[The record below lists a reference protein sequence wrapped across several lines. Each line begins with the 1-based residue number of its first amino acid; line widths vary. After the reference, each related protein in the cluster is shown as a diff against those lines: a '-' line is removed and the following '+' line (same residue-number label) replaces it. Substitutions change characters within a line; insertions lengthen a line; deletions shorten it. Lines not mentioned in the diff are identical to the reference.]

1 MKLHRPFPAL
11 LLFAF
16 AIPIYGQVQ
25 PRPDIDSLLNAA
37 SEALDHYQQLAPGI
51 RCEDATTAALRDTCK
66 IGLEDLGT
74 RVQKAKAEITHYRRL
89 STPEAVDLFN
99 AYESFRRVMEP
110 LVILALTLEPELW
123 GEHNQQLFA
132 KIYNS
137 FVKKV
142 AWFGGVVGDT
152 LKDAGECGAPMTG
165 IALCLSPG
173 RGTLEVRNIAVKDVV
188 LNLGTMEANGMRQY
202 PTAITLLLKDAH
214 GVEHRARLA
223 EPVGVI
229 GGRIDTLIV
238 PLPSGASFMLPL
250 DVFGS
255 RPWYA
260 SGQVEDFKPDPT
272 KQYTLQAQFTGKG
285 VSQAEANLDL
295 KGVTLMPFW
304 TGAVVSNVAT
314 IGPK

>member
-1 MKLHRPFPAL
+1 MKLRQRFPAL
-11 LLFAF
+11 LLIAL

-25 PRPDIDSLLNAA
+25 PQPDIDSLLKAA
-37 SEALDHYQQLAPGI
+37 SKALDHYQQLAPGI
-51 RCEDATTAALRDTCK
+51 RCEDATKVELRDACK

-74 RVQKAKAEITHYRRL
+74 RVQEAKAEITHYRRL
-89 STPEAVDLFN
+89 SAPQVVDLFN

-110 LVILALTLEPELW
+110 LVILDLTPEPELW

-137 FVKKV
+137 FVKIV
-142 AWFGGVVGDT
+142 GWFGGVVRDT
-152 LKDAGECGAPMTG
+152 LNDVGKCGAPITG

-173 RGTLEVRNIAVKDVV
+173 RGTLEVRNIGAKDAV

-214 GVEHRARLA
+214 GVEHHARLA
-223 EPVGVI
+223 EPVGLI
-229 GGRIDTLIV
+229 GGRIDALIV

-250 DVFGS
+250 DVFRS

-272 KQYTLQAQFTGKG
+272 KQYTLQAQFTGRG

-295 KGVTLMPFW
+295 KGVALMPFW
-304 TGAVVSNVAT
+304 TGAVVSNVAA
-314 IGPK
+314 IGTK